1 MAYFFESETFAAALK
16 DYRIKNKLTQEVL
29 AKELDIAR
37 PTINLFENQKAKPTR
52 EQIEKICTRIEMPI
66 SQFFLEKQ
74 TDPLL
79 YMMGSLNQ
87 RDDREVLVKILE
99 RIDIRN
105 RYILL
110 SRRGLK

>member
-1 MAYFFESETFAAALK
+1 MAYFFESETFATALK
-16 DYRIKNKLTQEVL
+16 DYRIKNKLTQELL

-37 PTINLFENQKAKPTR
+37 PTINLLENQKAKPTR
-52 EQIEKICTRIEMPI
+52 EQIEKICTKIDMPI
-66 SQFFLEKQ
+66 SHFFFEKP

-79 YMMGSLNQ
+79 YMMGSLDHS
-87 RDDREVLVKILE
+87 DDRDVMAKILE

-110 SRRGLK
+110 SRRGAK